1 MIKLPLN
8 FSTAI
13 FCIKILTFRFI
24 LSQSKLVT
32 TKSTLKRRSP
42 AEQSAAAEVEIVG
55 VVVVAVAEVLV
66 ETRVGVVVLA
76 VDKLAEE
83 ALEDLERVTAED
95 LERILAMQAQ
105 GLDLVDDRAGAG
117 TAEVVAGNTSSMA

>member
-1 MIKLPLN
+1 M
-8 FSTAI
+8 
-13 FCIKILTFRFI
+13 
-24 LSQSKLVT
+24 
-32 TKSTLKRRSP
+32 KSTLKRRSP

-55 VVVVAVAEVLV
+55 VVAVAVAEVLV
-66 ETRVGVVVLA
+66 ETLVGVVVQA

-105 GLDLVDDRAGAG
+105 GLDLADDRAGVG
-117 TAEVVAGNTSSMA
+117 TAAVVAGNTSRMVRR